1 MLQVRHVVANKNCD
15 IARDMYLHVSCFSFY
30 NCLAMASFETFVDT
44 HAGPTQVSLATLAGF
59 ILGSFTLGA
68 LASAIVGFAV
78 ARNSQCR
85 RSGQDNN
92 CVGPPVSSGT
102 AIANMT
108 SSDAYG
114 MVEMPAQPHKYEYV
128 TPKP

>member
-1 MLQVRHVVANKNCD
+1 
-15 IARDMYLHVSCFSFY
+15 MYLYVSCFSFY
-30 NCLAMASFETFVDT
+30 NCLATASFETFVDA

-59 ILGSFTLGA
+59 IVGSFILGA
-68 LASAIVGFAV
+68 LVSAIVGFAV

-85 RSGQDNN
+85 RSSQDDN
-92 CVGPPVSSGT
+92 CVDPPVKGT

-114 MVEMPAQPHKYEYV
+114 MVEMPAQPHNYEYV